1 MPKKIPDLELKI
13 LDSASKLFASRG
25 YAAVAMKDVAEAAG
39 TSVGNLYNYYP
50 AKKDLFLAVRRIWMQ
65 RFDDDFDSDV
75 NALSDPRLA
84 LKRAVFRIMDM
95 TECWAG
101 LWEEFIESAKTELPK
116 EELAAMRATMKADLR
131 EHILKRLDAL
141 VRQCANPRATK
152 LLEAGDTRLAVVL
165 MTISTHLP
173 VFYPEEKEA
182 NRAFLTSYL
191 NFLCN
196 EELNH
201 QRFEEKSL

>member
-25 YAAVAMKDVAEAAG
+25 YATVAMKDVAEAAG

-65 RFDDDFDSDV
+65 RFDDDFDSD
-75 NALSDPRLA
+75 AKDLSDPQLV
-84 LKRAVFRIMDM
+84 LKNAVFRIMDM
-95 TECWAG
+95 TECWVG
-101 LWEEFIESAKTELPK
+101 LWEEFMESAKTELS
-116 EELAAMRATMKADLR
+116 EQELDTMRTTMKADFR

-141 VRQCANPRATK
+141 IRQCANPRAAK
-152 LLEAGDTRLAVVL
+152 LLEASDTRLAVVL
-165 MTISTHLP
+165 MTIIKHLP
-173 VFYPEEKEA
+173 KVYPDEKEA
-182 NRAFLTSYL
+182 NRNFLTSYL

-196 EELNH
+196 EE
-201 QRFEEKSL
+201 

>member
-25 YAAVAMKDVAEAAG
+25 YATVAMKDVAEAAG

-65 RFDDDFDSDV
+65 RFDDDFVSDAKDS
-75 NALSDPRLA
+75 ADPRLA
-84 LKRAVFRIMDM
+84 LKNAVFRLLDM
-95 TECWAG
+95 TECWGG
-101 LWEEFIESAKTELPK
+101 LWEEFMESAKTELS
-116 EELAAMRATMKADLR
+116 EEEIEAMRATMKADFR
-131 EHILKRLDAL
+131 EHILKRLDTL
-141 VRQCANPRATK
+141 VRQCASPRAAK
-152 LLEAGDTRLAVVL
+152 LIEMGDTRIAVVL
-165 MTISTHLP
+165 MMIIKHLP
-173 VFYPEEKEA
+173 MAYPGEKET

-191 NFLCN
+191 DFLCD

-201 QRFEEKSL
+201 